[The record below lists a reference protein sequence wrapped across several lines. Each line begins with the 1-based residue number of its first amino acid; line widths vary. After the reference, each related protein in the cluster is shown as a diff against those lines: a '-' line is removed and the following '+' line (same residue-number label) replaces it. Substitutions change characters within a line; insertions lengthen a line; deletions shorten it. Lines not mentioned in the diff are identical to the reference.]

1 MWAEVNHVQ
10 TGVCSASESRVPC
23 RRTVPTTT
31 RTSPTPPQAT
41 GMVTDLRLRV
51 MGWVLRNVSVSGCRS
66 ICA

>member
-1 MWAEVNHVQ
+1 MRMEAY
-10 TGVCSASESRVPC
+10 GALESRAPC
-23 RRTVPTTT
+23 KRTVPTTT
-31 RTSPTPPQAT
+31 RTSPTPPQTT